1 VGLGTQW
8 VALGLSEG
16 HPKEEVRMDVDLLVN
31 PKIMGTADLE
41 TVEIPTLSFE
51 DVPSSSSSAPPP
63 PKLVPSFEEAG
74 PVKLDGIDNFNADAY
89 STPAPTRTVKM
100 SDDALMKEKYEI
112 LRKFERLSKLG
123 VPMRKRFTIDSPLEE
138 MKMELEFIKR
148 EKSMDA
154 TIKQFSEWFVTGM
167 SAMEWGSKNVGLM
180 KAFGLQLD
188 GLSEAAQMNVVDLED
203 DFEELYD
210 LYGENMK
217 MHPLVRIPLRTC
229 MMIYMVHLTNQMT
242 RKAPIPNI
250 DDIMRQNPDIARQL
264 AAAAMQNQ
272 TQQMRGSAAIPPPQ
286 PPSNPLGGLMSFM
299 QQGMPP
305 PPPPNLIPKVSDSKP
320 IQIGVIPKKPAIK
333 QSVPPPAPPK
343 PAVEMKSPTV
353 NIDDLLKDIKQQV
366 LPPVGNGPP
375 PPEKIKKPGNKAGST
390 GKNSVVIK
398 L

>member
-1 VGLGTQW
+1 
-8 VALGLSEG
+8 
-16 HPKEEVRMDVDLLVN
+16 MDVDLLVN
-31 PKIMGTADLE
+31 PKIAGIANLE
-41 TVEIPTLSFE
+41 TVDLPTLEFNDLGDSG
-51 DVPSSSSSAPPP
+51 SGSSSSAPPA
-63 PKLVPSFEEAG
+63 PKLVPSLEETG
-74 PVKLDGIDNFNADAY
+74 PVKLDGFDNFNAEPYAPVTKSVRMSEE
-89 STPAPTRTVKM
+89 ST
-100 SDDALMKEKYEI
+100 MKEKYEI

-167 SAMEWGSKNVGLM
+167 SAMEWGSKNVALM
-180 KAFGLQLD
+180 RAFGLQLD

-229 MMIYMVHLTNQMT
+229 MMVYMVHLTNQMT
-242 RKAPIPNI
+242 RKSNIPNI

-264 AAAAMQNQ
+264 ATAAMQSQ
-272 TQQMRGSAAIPPPQ
+272 QQQMRGSATQSLPQ
-286 PPSNPLGGLMSFM
+286 QQPASNPLSGLMSFM

-305 PPPPNLIPKVSDSKP
+305 TPPPSMIPKAPSESKP
-320 IQIGVIPKKPAIK
+320 INIGFQVPKKSAMKPSA
-333 QSVPPPAPPK
+333 PAPA
-343 PAVEMKSPTV
+343 PAPAPSVEMRPPS
-353 NIDDLLKDIKQQV
+353 NIDDLLKDIRASV
-366 LPPVGNGPP
+366 LPPAGNGPP
-375 PPEKIKKPGNKAGST
+375 PPEKIKKNSKPGST

>member
-1 VGLGTQW
+1 
-8 VALGLSEG
+8 
-16 HPKEEVRMDVDLLVN
+16 MDVDLLVN
-31 PKIMGTADLE
+31 PKIAGIAEID
-41 TVEIPTLSFE
+41 TVDIPTLSF
-51 DVPSSSSSAPPP
+51 DDAPAPAPSSSAPPA

-74 PVKLDGIDNFNADAY
+74 PVKMDGFDNFNAEAY
-89 STPAPTRTVKM
+89 TPVQPKKM
-100 SDDALMKEKYEI
+100 SEEAMMKEKYEI

-167 SAMEWGSKNVGLM
+167 SAMEWGSKNLGLL

-210 LYGENMK
+210 MYGENMK

-272 TQQMRGSAAIPPPQ
+272 TQQMRAPAPAA
-286 PPSNPLGGLMSFM
+286 PSNPLGGLMSFM
-299 QQGMPP
+299 QQSM
-305 PPPPNLIPKVSDSKP
+305 
-320 IQIGVIPKKPAIK
+320 
-333 QSVPPPAPPK
+333 PPAPPPNVIPKQPAESK
-343 PAVEMKSPTV
+343 PVQIGVVPRKSAMKAPAPAPAPAPVEMKGPA
-353 NIDDLLKDIKQQV
+353 NIDDLLKDIKASV
-366 LPPVGNGPP
+366 LPPPGNGPP
-375 PPEKIKKPGNKAGST
+375 PPEKVGKSSKSKPGST

>member
-1 VGLGTQW
+1 
-8 VALGLSEG
+8 
-16 HPKEEVRMDVDLLVN
+16 MDVDLLVN
-31 PKIMGTADLE
+31 PKISGIANLE
-41 TVEIPTLSFE
+41 TVDIPTLDFQ
-51 DVPSSSSSAPPP
+51 DAPAPAP
-63 PKLVPSFEEAG
+63 APEAPRLVPSFEETG
-74 PVKLDGIDNFNADAY
+74 PIKVDGFDNFNAEPYA
-89 STPAPTRTVKM
+89 PAVPKRV
-100 SDDALMKEKYEI
+100 SEEALLKEKYEI

-167 SAMEWGSKNVGLM
+167 SAMEWGSKNVGMLR
-180 KAFGLQLD
+180 AFGLQLD

-272 TQQMRGSAAIPPPQ
+272 TQQMRGSAAVPPPQ
-286 PPSNPLGGLMSFM
+286 QQSNPLGGLMSFM
-299 QQGMPP
+299 QQSMPP
-305 PPPPNLIPKVSDSKP
+305 APPPNLIPKVSDSKP
-320 IQIGVIPKKPAIK
+320 VQIANLPR
-333 QSVPPPAPPK
+333 K
-343 PAVEMKSPTV
+343 PAVKSVTMPPGPPPSTPAPQMKPPNTS
-353 NIDDLLKDIKQQV
+353 NIDDLLKEIKQTV
-366 LPPVGNGPP
+366 LPPQGNGPP
-375 PPEKIKKPGNKAGST
+375 PPEKVGKSAMKSKPGST

>member
-1 VGLGTQW
+1 
-8 VALGLSEG
+8 
-16 HPKEEVRMDVDLLVN
+16 MDIDLLVN
-31 PKIMGTADLE
+31 PKIAGTAELE
-41 TVEIPTLSFE
+41 TVDIPTLTFE
-51 DVPSSSSSAPPP
+51 DIPSMSGPETIPAPR
-63 PKLVPSFEEAG
+63 LVPTMEETG
-74 PVKLDGIDNFNADAY
+74 PIKLDGLDNFNAEPYA
-89 STPAPTRTVKM
+89 SVAPKRM
-100 SDDALMKEKYEI
+100 SEEAVLKEKYEI

-167 SAMEWGSKNVGLM
+167 SAMEYGSKNVGFL

-210 LYGENMK
+210 LYGESMK
-217 MHPLVRIPLRTC
+217 MHPMVRIPMRTC

-250 DDIMRQNPDIARQL
+250 DEIMRQNPDIARSL

-272 TQQMRGSAAIPPPQ
+272 TQQMRGSASVPQ
-286 PPSNPLGGLMSFM
+286 PTMQQAPSNPLSGLMSYM
-299 QQGMPP
+299 QGNTVQAP
-305 PPPPNLIPKVSDSKP
+305 PPPPNMAPRAPAESKP
-320 IQIGVIPKKPAIK
+320 IRVGGIKKAAA
-333 QSVPPPAPPK
+333 PAPA
-343 PAVEMKSPTV
+343 PAPAPVQMRPPT
-353 NIDDLLKDIKQQV
+353 NIDDLLKDIKQSV
-366 LPPVGNGPP
+366 VPPAGNGPP
-375 PPEKIKKPGNKAGST
+375 PPEKIKRGSGKAGST

>member
-1 VGLGTQW
+1 
-8 VALGLSEG
+8 
-16 HPKEEVRMDVDLLVN
+16 MDTDLLVN
-31 PKIMGTADLE
+31 PKIAGVADLE
-41 TVEIPTLSFE
+41 TIDIPTL
-51 DVPSSSSSAPPP
+51 DINDAPPPPPP

-74 PVKLDGIDNFNADAY
+74 PMKLDGMDNFNADAY
-89 STPAPTRTVKM
+89 SIPAPAKTIRM
-100 SDDALMKEKYEI
+100 SEDAVVKEKYEL

-148 EKSMDA
+148 EKAMDS

-167 SAMEWGSKNVGLM
+167 SGLEWGSKNVGML

-210 LYGENMK
+210 LYGENLK
-217 MHPLVRIPLRTC
+217 MHPLVRIPLRVC
-229 MMIYMVHLTNQMT
+229 MMVYMVHLTNQMT

-250 DDIMRQNPDIARQL
+250 DEIMRQNPDIARSL

-272 TQQMRGSAAIPPPQ
+272 SQQMRGSAAVPPPA
-286 PPSNPLGGLMSFM
+286 PPSNPLSGLMSFM
-299 QQGMPP
+299 QQSVPP
-305 PPPPNLIPKVSDSKP
+305 APPPNLIPKVSENKP
-320 IQIGVIPKKPAIK
+320 IQIGVAPKKSAMKPAAPPAPA
-333 QSVPPPAPPK
+333 QPPPAMKPP
-343 PAVEMKSPTV
+343 SV
-353 NIDDLLKDIKQQV
+353 NIDDLLKDIKQSV
-366 LPPVGNGPP
+366 LPPSGPPPP
-375 PPEKIKKPGNKAGST
+375 PPEKIKKPGKAGST